1 MNEFCAKHRTGCKVW
16 PKLWWHH
23 RNLHWLIY
31 RHQFFFRSLMMRSS
45 VDGQDS
51 LVGIM
56 LGSRYHWIETTYLVC
71 RDYPGNQELMPSNDN
86 YTASCGLMV
95 YALGGQ
101 TMFQLSPEY
110 QNSRENAGM
119 ELNMFL
125 CFIMVKDQKGILQC
139 FIHSCIIIE
148 HFQSKPLLMTCK
160 TIQSAGFEPAPMK
173 IGA

>member
-1 MNEFCAKHRTGCKVW
+1 MNFVQNIGPGVRYDQSYGGTTETFID
-16 PKLWWHH
+16 
-23 RNLHWLIY
+23 NLPAPI
-31 RHQFFFRSLMMRSS
+31 FFRSLMMRSS

-56 LGSRYHWIETTYLVC
+56 LGSRYHCIETTYLVC

-139 FIHSCIIIE
+139 FIHSCIYYRTFSE
-148 HFQSKPLLMTCK
+148 Q
-160 TIQSAGFEPAPMK
+160 TITYDMQNDTVSWPREVVKGVMDF
-173 IGA
+173 